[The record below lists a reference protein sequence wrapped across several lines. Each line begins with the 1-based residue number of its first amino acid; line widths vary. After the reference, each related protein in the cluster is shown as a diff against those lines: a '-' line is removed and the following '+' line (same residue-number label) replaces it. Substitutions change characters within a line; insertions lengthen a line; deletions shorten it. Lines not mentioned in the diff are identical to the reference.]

1 MQARQS
7 PLHLLHPEKYLQ
19 NSLKFLRDGSDNSFN
34 RETKPCHQRA
44 TAAKHKE
51 LQAGVLDWAAAAAH
65 PEYFRSLWRRRFDR
79 IKEFASWQ

>member
-1 MQARQS
+1 MKTQAACKQGKA
-7 PLHLLHPEKYLQ
+7 LHLLHPEKYLQ
-19 NSLKFLRDGSDNSFN
+19 NSLKFLWDGSDNSFN

-65 PEYFRSLWRRRFDR
+65 PEKVQVTVAATF
-79 IKEFASWQ
+79 